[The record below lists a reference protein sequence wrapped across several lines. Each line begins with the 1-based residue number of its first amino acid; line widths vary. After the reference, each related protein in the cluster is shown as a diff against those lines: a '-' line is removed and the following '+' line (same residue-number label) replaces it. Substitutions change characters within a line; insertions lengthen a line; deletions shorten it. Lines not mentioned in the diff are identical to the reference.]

1 MAIVILP
8 DSTRMDLLDDMAR
21 EVYGIVDPDAPLD
34 STSDAY
40 RWRWAMDE
48 LIQQM
53 SEDDFRDALDY
64 IARGAHDVDVIEL
77 DSVAYTIMD
86 ALGCTVDAAQGLR
99 EWVFDATSDS
109 IASLTQLRADLEQF
123 GAWYPDDESLR
134 DDNYIYRDGVLYLYV
149 DEPGCAPVPY
159 EADVWYDASYGYLV
173 LFR

>member
-21 EVYGIVDPDAPLD
+21 EVYGIASPDAPLD
-34 STSDAY
+34 TATDAY

-48 LIQQM
+48 LVQQM
-53 SEDDFRDALDY
+53 SDDEFRAALDY
-64 IARGAHDVDVIEL
+64 IARAHDVDVIEL

-109 IASLTQLRADLEQF
+109 IASLAQLRADLEQF
-123 GAWYPDDESLR
+123 GAWYPDDETLR
-134 DDNYIYRDGVLYLYV
+134 DDYYVYRDGALYEQTLS
-149 DEPGCAPVPY
+149 DEEPLLC
-159 EADVWYDASYGYLV
+159 EADVWWDVSYGYFV